1 MIAASNPE
9 ADVGL
14 LLHPGCCSSPRSAS
28 EINWI
33 KKHTTTKNTCI
44 SKSMVKHRKSDK
56 FSLLNMIK
64 FYSILSF
71 PLICVLYF
79 LRNLFFSCY
88 YFHKSVSYQWRWQN
102 NICPEIIFLCDIRI
116 RVKPSLWSITLYL
129 HFSQPPS
136 TISVRLIKRFEKIFR
151 LQQQRC
157 IIHYIS
163 YC

>member
-71 PLICVLYF
+71 PLIYVLYI

-88 YFHKSVSYQWRWQN
+88 YFHKSVPYQWRWHN
-102 NICPEIIFLCDIRI
+102 NMSRDYFSCVISEYVLSPLSE
-116 RVKPSLWSITLYL
+116 VSLFTCILAN
-129 HFSQPPS
+129 
-136 TISVRLIKRFEKIFR
+136 R
-151 LQQQRC
+151 LQLSQ
-157 IIHYIS
+157 YL
-163 YC
+163 